1 MITSTSNP
9 HIKAIRKLPERK
21 ERENTGLF
29 LAEGLRVVGQ
39 AFDSDA
45 EIVELIVSPE
55 FLISEFGRQLV
66 QNCLDDPQN
75 DIQLTEVSPEVFVSI
90 ARKDKPQG
98 IAAVIAQKWTSL
110 TQFTGLSEGTIV
122 ALEAVQ
128 NPGNLGT
135 ILRTCDAVGVKALL
149 LLDNSTDPYDPAA
162 VKASMGSIF
171 TIPIIRANFEDL
183 ESFLSKNPHVE
194 AIGTS
199 DKATSDYYEFAYPN
213 PILLMMGSEREGLSE
228 NYAQLCQSLISIPML
243 GACDSLNLSVATGI
257 LLYQI
262 YQSHKMRHK

>member
-1 MITSTSNP
+1 MITSAANP
-9 HIKAIRKLPERK
+9 HIKTIRKLNDRK
-21 ERENTGLF
+21 EREQTGLF
-29 LAEGLRVVGQ
+29 LTEGLRVVGQ
-39 AFDSDA
+39 ALESDF
-45 EIVELIVSPE
+45 EIIELIYCPDL
-55 FLISEFGRQLV
+55 LISEYGCKLV
-66 QNCLDDPQN
+66 QHCQEKPGRS
-75 DIQLTEVSPEVFVSI
+75 IQLTEVSPEVFISI

-98 IAAVIAQKWTSL
+98 IAAVAAQKWTNLTEFISL
-110 TQFTGLSEGTIV
+110 TAGTLV

-135 ILRTCDAVGVKALL
+135 VLRTCDAVGAKALI

-171 TIPIIRANFEDL
+171 TIPIVRANFDEL
-183 ESFLSKNPHVE
+183 QAFLANNTHIQ

-199 DKATSDYYEFAYPN
+199 DKAANDYHDFDYPN
-213 PILLMMGSEREGLSE
+213 PLVLMMGSEREGLSF
-228 NYAQLCQSLISIPML
+228 NYAQLCKEQVAIPMR

-262 YQSHKMRHK
+262 FQSHKRRFE

>member
-1 MITSTSNP
+1 MITSPANP
-9 HIKAIRKLPERK
+9 HIKAIRKLNDRK
-21 ERENTGLF
+21 EREQTGLF
-29 LAEGLRVVGQ
+29 LTEGLRVVGQ
-39 AFDSDA
+39 ALESDF
-45 EIVELIVSPE
+45 EVIELIYCPE
-55 FLISEFGRQLV
+55 LLISEYGQKLV
-66 QNCLDDPQN
+66 QHCQEKPER
-75 DIQLTEVSPEVFVSI
+75 DIQLTEVSPEVFISI

-98 IAAVIAQKWTSL
+98 IAAVVAQKWTNL
-110 TQFTGLSEGTIV
+110 TEFNCLSAGTLV

-135 ILRTCDAVGVKALL
+135 VLRTCDAVGAKALI

-171 TIPIIRANFEDL
+171 TIPIVRANFEEL
-183 ESFLSKNPHVE
+183 QTFLAKNTHVQ

-199 DKATSDYYEFAYPN
+199 DKAANDYCDFDYPD
-213 PILLMMGSEREGLSE
+213 PMLLMMGSEREGLTFY
-228 NYAQLCQSLISIPML
+228 YAQLCKEHVAIPMR

-262 YQSHKMRHK
+262 FQSHKRRFE